1 VVFIDPHWG
10 GSKYELFD
18 KLILCLSDLRVDNIA
33 SYLINKNKAL
43 MVVLKTPG
51 NVWLSGLNY
60 PYKKVDIYRNMKP
73 FYTLWFISNT
83 KIPELE
89 SKIILDKISM

>member
-1 VVFIDPHWG
+1 
-10 GSKYELFD
+10 
-18 KLILCLSDLRVDNIA
+18 
-33 SYLINKNKAL
+33 

-51 NVWLSGLNY
+51 NVWMSSLKY

-89 SKIILDKISM
+89 TRIILDKISV